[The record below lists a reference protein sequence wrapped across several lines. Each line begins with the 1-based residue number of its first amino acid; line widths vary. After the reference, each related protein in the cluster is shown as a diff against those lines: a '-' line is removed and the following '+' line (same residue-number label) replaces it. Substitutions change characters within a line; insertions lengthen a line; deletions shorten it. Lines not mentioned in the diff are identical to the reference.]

1 MTGIAKGS
9 TGDTTFYA
17 KWVPVPYTI
26 TYNIDGEPAELTPNT
41 YTAAEATELAT
52 PTRDG
57 YEFDGW
63 YGNAEYTGEKV
74 ISIEAAS
81 TGDTT
86 FYAKWNKVYPFLVN
100 DFGAIKVY
108 EDENGKLTAV
118 LDGAS
123 SGSVD
128 AITAEQNVRVDA
140 ISFSRTFPVN
150 ETESDMKFSTIVL
163 PFTVDWNMISGAV
176 FYEFVDV
183 NLEKHQVSFCPAADE
198 NHTQLIANTPYI
210 VRATSQN
217 ISFNLN
223 GEKVLLNTT
232 ETNNPVSGTA
242 TKWMFKGMYEYKKWN
257 EGDEELGSVYGY
269 TANAINNLAAGQFAK
284 SAAGA
289 FIRPFRAYLL
299 KMNAQQGNRLAFPL
313 KKSSTSLD
321 RASIDEDSV
330 PGTLDVVIVERETG
344 ETTAI
349 GTLDTRT
356 GEIKF
361 IDSWFDMKGRK
372 LNAKPTTKG
381 IYYYNGKR
389 VIVR

>member
-1 MTGIAKGS
+1 M
-9 TGDTTFYA
+9 
-17 KWVPVPYTI
+17 
-26 TYNIDGEPAELTPNT
+26 
-41 YTAAEATELAT
+41 
-52 PTRDG
+52 
-57 YEFDGW
+57 
-63 YGNAEYTGEKV
+63 
-74 ISIEAAS
+74 
-81 TGDTT
+81 
-86 FYAKWNKVYPFLVN
+86 N

-242 TKWMFKGMYEYKKWN
+242 TKWMFKGTYEYKKWN